1 MAFTH
6 KTLIFNLKQHQ
17 FCIFCWRDMWPASN
31 TRCLDYAQYL
41 LTRLLCMASHVCQWN
56 NAMMWLRFLST
67 INRCW
72 WRDHFVIQII
82 LSSCVISWSPISHPK
97 WTFTVGLCNWPKK
110 KNLHIKRKYVGRT
123 VIRSEISWQRGSEDM
138 KTHLLC
144 IAGSC
149 WCPCVAWWSWPA
161 GCWSSWGAPRR
172 SRPSSCQTSR
182 DFAGSEEWKVI
193 EMQNLQLRQLKL
205 IEQRISSLPY

>member
-1 MAFTH
+1 MERSSC
-6 KTLIFNLKQHQ
+6 NL
-17 FCIFCWRDMWPASN
+17 FP
-31 TRCLDYAQYL
+31 
-41 LTRLLCMASHVCQWN
+41 
-56 NAMMWLRFLST
+56 
-67 INRCW
+67 
-72 WRDHFVIQII
+72 II

-110 KNLHIKRKYVGRT
+110 KNLHIKRKYVERT
-123 VIRSEISWQRGSEDM
+123 GIRSEISWQRGSEDM

-193 EMQNLQLRQLKL
+193 EMQVET
-205 IEQRISSLPY
+205 IEINQTEDFLSPLSLTMCYLDIHPANILLTLFRFHPLPRKYSTQHFPPSPW

>member
-1 MAFTH
+1 
-6 KTLIFNLKQHQ
+6 
-17 FCIFCWRDMWPASN
+17 
-31 TRCLDYAQYL
+31 
-41 LTRLLCMASHVCQWN
+41 
-56 NAMMWLRFLST
+56 
-67 INRCW
+67 
-72 WRDHFVIQII
+72 
-82 LSSCVISWSPISHPK
+82 
-97 WTFTVGLCNWPKK
+97 
-110 KNLHIKRKYVGRT
+110 
-123 VIRSEISWQRGSEDM
+123 M

-205 IEQRISSLPY
+205 IKQRIFSLPYYWPCVTLTYILPTYCWHFSGFILSPENIQLNISPLLLGKTLLAGGFRTLSELVGWLRVRRLRRSFSRPQDCFGIDARGSELFPGRGHYVPKRARHTLAHFSLQGTNTGGLSGNTM

>member
-1 MAFTH
+1 MMERSFC
-6 KTLIFNLKQHQ
+6 NL
-17 FCIFCWRDMWPASN
+17 FP
-31 TRCLDYAQYL
+31 
-41 LTRLLCMASHVCQWN
+41 
-56 NAMMWLRFLST
+56 
-67 INRCW
+67 
-72 WRDHFVIQII
+72 II